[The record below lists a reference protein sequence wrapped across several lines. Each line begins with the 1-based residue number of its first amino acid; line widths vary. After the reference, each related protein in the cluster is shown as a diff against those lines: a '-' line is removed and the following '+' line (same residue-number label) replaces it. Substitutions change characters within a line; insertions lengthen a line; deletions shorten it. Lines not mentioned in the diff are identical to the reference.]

1 MGSDDV
7 LLKEIDTC
15 VAVWTRQ
22 CGKALL
28 NGSLDD
34 YYMQK
39 NQVPWLSSLCTCGV
53 CVVYVWCM
61 CGVHVGWVCGACAG
75 CICGACVV
83 TCVVG
88 GWCVCVWW
96 HVTCGTC
103 GDMMWCDVV

>member
-39 NQVPWLSSLCTCGV
+39 NQVRVPWLSSLCMCGACVVDVCVVHVRGVYVVHDMCGV
-53 CVVYVWCM
+53 CVV
-61 CGVHVGWVCGACAG
+61 
-75 CICGACVV
+75 CV
-83 TCVVG
+83 
-88 GWCVCVWW
+88 WCVCVWW
-96 HVTCGTC
+96 HVVAC
-103 GDMMWCDVV
+103 DMQYMR

>member
-39 NQVPWLSSLCTCGV
+39 NQVRVPWLSSLC
-53 CVVYVWCM
+53 M
-61 CGVHVGWVCGACAG
+61 
-75 CICGACVV
+75 CGACVV
-83 TCVVG
+83 
-88 GWCVCVWW
+88 
-96 HVTCGTC
+96 HV
-103 GDMMWCDVV
+103 